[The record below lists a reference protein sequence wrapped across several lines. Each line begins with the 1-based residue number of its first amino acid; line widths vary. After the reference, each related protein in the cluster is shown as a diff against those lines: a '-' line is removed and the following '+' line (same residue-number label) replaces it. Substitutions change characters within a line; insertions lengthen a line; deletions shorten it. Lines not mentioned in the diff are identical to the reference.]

1 MFTKKYGMS
10 EIYKYF
16 ICKRKYFLQ
25 KIWRIRKLKTT
36 ILIIRVNIVALC
48 DNFNRRNTYLMSKWR
63 LNAMKIYEYQGKKNL
78 CGKQVRECRRRQKMT
93 QSELAARLQLCN
105 VMLDQKAVSRIELQD
120 RIVADYELWALAR
133 ALRVEIGQLLH
144 AEGKPEC

>member
-1 MFTKKYGMS
+1 
-10 EIYKYF
+10 
-16 ICKRKYFLQ
+16 
-25 KIWRIRKLKTT
+25 
-36 ILIIRVNIVALC
+36 
-48 DNFNRRNTYLMSKWR
+48 
-63 LNAMKIYEYQGKKNL
+63 
-78 CGKQVRECRRRQKMT
+78 MT

>member
-1 MFTKKYGMS
+1 
-10 EIYKYF
+10 
-16 ICKRKYFLQ
+16 
-25 KIWRIRKLKTT
+25 
-36 ILIIRVNIVALC
+36 
-48 DNFNRRNTYLMSKWR
+48 
-63 LNAMKIYEYQGKKNL
+63 MKIYEYQGKKNL

-133 ALRVEIGQLLH
+133 VLRVEIGQLLH
-144 AEGKPEC
+144 AESKIEY

>member
-1 MFTKKYGMS
+1 MWKTG
-10 EIYKYF
+10 
-16 ICKRKYFLQ
+16 KRMPE
-25 KIWRIRKLKTT
+25 T
-36 ILIIRVNIVALC
+36 A
-48 DNFNRRNTYLMSKWR
+48 
-63 LNAMKIYEYQGKKNL
+63 
-78 CGKQVRECRRRQKMT
+78 KMT